1 MWGSCWA
8 LELGVQ
14 ARSGR
19 GSTSAPGLS
28 ISSVFSTAIYQTT
41 IGRFVSTDYYAIL
54 GVRQDASP
62 EEIKKA
68 YRKLARE
75 LHPDVNPSEEE
86 RFKEVTAAYEVLSD
100 PDKRQVVDLGG
111 DPLAPGGG
119 GGAGG
124 FGAGFGGLGDI
135 MDAFFGG
142 GPSARGP
149 RGRAR
154 PGADAL
160 LRLDLELSDTAF
172 GVQREITV
180 DTAVLCQTCEGEGS
194 APGTH
199 PETCKQCKGS
209 GEIQQITRSIL
220 GQMMTA
226 RACPRCGGYGS
237 VIASPCRECSGEGR
251 VRGRRTLTVKV
262 PAGVEDGMRIR
273 LNGEG
278 EVGPGGGPA
287 GDLYIEIHEREHP
300 QFDREGDD
308 LHCQLKIPMTTA
320 VLGASVD
327 LETLDSHEQITIKPG
342 TQPGATLTLNARGV
356 PHLRRGGRGDLYVHV
371 SVEIPTRLAGDQEKL
386 IRDLAALRGEEQTVA
401 VATGGKV
408 AANGA
413 ASADG
418 KGERLF
424 GKRRNGRLK

>member
-1 MWGSCWA
+1 M
-8 LELGVQ
+8 
-14 ARSGR
+14 
-19 GSTSAPGLS
+19 
-28 ISSVFSTAIYQTT
+28 
-41 IGRFVSTDYYAIL
+41 STDYYAVL
-54 GVRQDASP
+54 GVAKDATP

-68 YRKLARE
+68 YRKLARA

-100 PDKRQVVDLGG
+100 PEKRQVVDLGG

-142 GPSARGP
+142 GGSSRGP

-160 LRLDLELSDTAF
+160 LRLDFELAETAF
-172 GVQREITV
+172 GVKREVTV
-180 DTAVLCQTCEGEGS
+180 DTAVLCHTCEGEGS

-199 PETCKQCKGS
+199 PETCSQCKGA
-209 GEIQQITRSIL
+209 GEIQQVTRSFL
-220 GQMMTA
+220 GQMVTA

-237 VIASPCRECSGEGR
+237 IIASPCRDCGGEGR

-287 GDLYIEIHEREHP
+287 GDLYIEIHERQHP
-300 QFDREGDD
+300 LFEREGDD
-308 LHCQLKIPMTTA
+308 LHYQLKVPMTAA
-320 VLGASVD
+320 VLGTTVE
-327 LETLDSHEQITIKPG
+327 LETLDSKEQITVKAG
-342 TQPGATLTLNARGV
+342 TQPGSTVTLSARGV
-356 PHLRRGGRGDLYVHV
+356 PHLRRGGRGDLYIHV
-371 SVEIPTRLAGDQEKL
+371 DVEIPTRIDAEQEKL
-386 IRDLAALRGEEQTVA
+386 IRELATLRGEERPEA
-401 VATGGKV
+401 VMSNGSDGG
-408 AANGA
+408 
-413 ASADG
+413 
-418 KGERLF
+418 RLF
-424 GKRRNGRLK
+424 GKRRGGRGALSKI

>member
-1 MWGSCWA
+1 
-8 LELGVQ
+8 V
-14 ARSGR
+14 
-19 GSTSAPGLS
+19 
-28 ISSVFSTAIYQTT
+28 SS
-41 IGRFVSTDYYAIL
+41 DYYAIL
-54 GVRQDASP
+54 GVSKDATP

-86 RFKEVTAAYEVLSD
+86 RFKEVTRAYEVLSD
-100 PDKRQVVDLGG
+100 PEKRQIVDLGG

-119 GGAGG
+119 GGASP

-142 GPSARGP
+142 GGGSARGP

-160 LRLDLELSDTAF
+160 LRLDLDLSDTAF
-172 GVQREITV
+172 GIQREITV
-180 DTAVLCQTCEGEGS
+180 DTAVLCHTCEGEGS

-209 GEIQQITRSIL
+209 GEVQQVTRSIL
-220 GQMMTA
+220 GQMVTA

-237 VIASPCRECSGEGR
+237 VIESPCRECHGEGR

-273 LNGEG
+273 LNSEG
-278 EVGPGGGPA
+278 EVGPGGGPP
-287 GDLYIEIHEREHP
+287 GDLYIEIHERQHP
-300 QFDREGDD
+300 EFEREGDD

-320 VLGASVD
+320 VLGASVE
-327 LETLDSHEQITIKPG
+327 LQTLDSTENITVKPG
-342 TQPGATLTLNARGV
+342 TQPGATITLNARGV

-371 SVEIPTRLAGDQEKL
+371 AVEIPTRLSDDQEKL
-386 IRDLAALRGEEQTVA
+386 IRDLAALRGEEQTTA
-401 VATGGKV
+401 VTT
-408 AANGA
+408 NGNGSHNTA
-413 ASADG
+413 HTRDG
-418 KGERLF
+418 KGGERLF
-424 GKRRNGRLK
+424 GKRRSGRK

>member
-1 MWGSCWA
+1 M
-8 LELGVQ
+8 
-14 ARSGR
+14 
-19 GSTSAPGLS
+19 
-28 ISSVFSTAIYQTT
+28 
-41 IGRFVSTDYYAIL
+41 STDYYAIL
-54 GVRQDASP
+54 GVRKEASP

-100 PDKRQVVDLGG
+100 PEKRQVVDLGG

-119 GGAGG
+119 GGAPFGANFGG
-124 FGAGFGGLGDI
+124 FGDI

-142 GPSARGP
+142 GAGSARGP

-160 LRLDLELSDTAF
+160 LRIDLELSDAAF

-226 RACPRCGGYGS
+226 RACPRCGGFGS

-327 LETLDSHEQITIKPG
+327 LETLDSTEKITVKPG
-342 TQPGATLTLNARGV
+342 TQPGATITLNARGV

-371 SVEIPTRLAGDQEKL
+371 AVEIPTKLGGEQEKL
-386 IRDLAALRGEEQTVA
+386 IRELAALRGEEQTVA
-401 VATGGKV
+401 VASNG
-408 AANGA
+408 NGA
-413 ASADG
+413 HGGQHDSR
-418 KGERLF
+418 GERLF
-424 GKRRNGRLK
+424 GKRRSGRSK

>member
-1 MWGSCWA
+1 
-8 LELGVQ
+8 
-14 ARSGR
+14 
-19 GSTSAPGLS
+19 
-28 ISSVFSTAIYQTT
+28 
-41 IGRFVSTDYYAIL
+41 VSTDYYAIL
-54 GVRQDASP
+54 GVSHDATP

-86 RFKEVTAAYEVLSD
+86 RFKEVSRAYEVLSD
-100 PDKRQVVDLGG
+100 PDKRQIVDLGG

-119 GGAGG
+119 GGGAGG
-124 FGAGFGGLGDI
+124 PFGAGFGGLGDI

-142 GPSARGP
+142 GASTRGP

-160 LRLDLELSDTAF
+160 LRLDLELSETAF

-199 PETCKQCKGS
+199 PETCRQCKGS

-262 PAGVEDGMRIR
+262 PSGVEDGMRIR

-327 LETLDSHEQITIKPG
+327 LETLDSSEKITVKPG
-342 TQPGATLTLNARGV
+342 TQPGSTITLSARGV

-371 SVEIPTRLAGDQEKL
+371 DVEIPNRLNADQEKL
-386 IRDLAALRGEEQTVA
+386 IRELASLRGEGETIA
-401 VATGGKV
+401 VTT
-408 AANGA
+408 NGNGNGHGA
-413 ASADG
+413 GAHAHEG

-424 GKRRNGRLK
+424 GKRRSGRSKS

>member
-1 MWGSCWA
+1 M
-8 LELGVQ
+8 
-14 ARSGR
+14 
-19 GSTSAPGLS
+19 
-28 ISSVFSTAIYQTT
+28 
-41 IGRFVSTDYYAIL
+41 STDYYGIL
-54 GVRQDASP
+54 GVRKDASP

-75 LHPDVNPSEEE
+75 LHPDINPSEEE

-111 DPLAPGGG
+111 DPLSPGGG
-119 GGAGG
+119 GAAG

-142 GPSARGP
+142 SAGGARGP

-160 LRLDLELSDTAF
+160 LRLDLELSETAF
-172 GVQREITV
+172 GVKREITV

-199 PETCKQCKGS
+199 PETCGQCKGA
-209 GEIQQITRSIL
+209 GEIQQVTRSFL
-220 GQMMTA
+220 GQMVTA
-226 RACPRCGGYGS
+226 RACPRCGGYGTL
-237 VIASPCRECSGEGR
+237 IASPCRECGGEGR

-262 PAGVEDGMRIR
+262 PSGVEDGMRIR
-273 LNGEG
+273 LTGEG

-300 QFDREGDD
+300 QFEREGDD
-308 LHCQLKIPMTTA
+308 LHCTLNIPMTTA
-320 VLGASVD
+320 VLGAAID
-327 LETLDSHEQITIKPG
+327 LDTLDSKESINVRPG
-342 TQPGATLTLNARGV
+342 TQPGSTVTLNARGV
-356 PHLRRGGRGDLYVHV
+356 PHLRRGGRGDLFVHV
-371 SVEIPTRLAGDQEKL
+371 NVEIPTKLDGEQEKL
-386 IRDLAALRGEEQTVA
+386 IRELASLRGEDHPS
-401 VATGGKV
+401 
-408 AANGA
+408 ANGNGNGNGSSSA
-413 ASADG
+413 AGSHG

-424 GKRRNGRLK
+424 GKRRGSKSR